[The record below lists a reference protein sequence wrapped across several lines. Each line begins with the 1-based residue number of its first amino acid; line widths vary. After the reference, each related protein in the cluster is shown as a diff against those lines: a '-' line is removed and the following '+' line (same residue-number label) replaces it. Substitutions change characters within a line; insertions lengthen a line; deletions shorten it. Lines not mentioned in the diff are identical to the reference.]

1 MPQRLQDLSIL
12 IVDDNPANTD
22 LLQLML
28 EDEGFDKLAA
38 LNDPRQ
44 VEPWLQQ
51 HTVDLLVLDIRM
63 PHIDGFAIMALLN
76 EHYAHLNIPVV
87 VVTAEDANRERALN
101 LGATDFITKPFHNWE
116 VTLRINNALQ
126 NRLYFKQQQYRAVE
140 LERQVKER
148 TREVEDTQLEIV
160 RRLALAGEYRDNE
173 TGMHVMRMSHI
184 CHHLAISLGCE
195 EDFCELL
202 LRASPLH
209 DVGKIGITDS
219 ILLKPGR
226 LNDEERQIMNTHAQI
241 GYDIL
246 TGHHSGL
253 MQMAAQIALCH
264 HEKWDGSGYPQGLRG
279 EDIPLPARIAALCDV
294 VDALLS
300 KRPYK
305 DGWPIEK
312 VIDLLQ
318 SEAGQHFDPT
328 LVDLFLQ
335 QLPAMQKI
343 RALFAD
349 TDEQDQLAC

>member
-28 EDEGFDKLAA
+28 EDEGFDHLAA

-51 HTVDLLVLDIRM
+51 HPVDLLVLDIRM
-63 PHIDGFAIMALLN
+63 PHIDGFAIMELLN
-76 EHYAHLNIPVV
+76 AHYGHLNIPVV
-87 VVTAEDANRERALN
+87 VVTAEDANRERALH
-101 LGATDFITKPFHNWE
+101 LGATDFITKPFQNWE
-116 VTLRINNALQ
+116 VSLRISNALQ
-126 NRLYFKQQQYRAVE
+126 NRLYFRRQQNRAVE
-140 LERQVKER
+140 LELQVKER

-173 TGMHVMRMSHI
+173 TGMHVMRMSHM
-184 CHHLAISLGCE
+184 CHHLAISLGCD

-209 DVGKIGITDS
+209 DVGKIGISDS

-226 LNDEERQIMNTHAQI
+226 LDDAERQIMNTHAKI

-264 HEKWDGSGYPQGLRG
+264 HEKWDGSGYPQGLQG
-279 EDIPLPARIAALCDV
+279 DEIPLAARIAALCDV

-305 DGWPIEK
+305 EGWPIEQ

-318 SEAGQHFDPT
+318 SEAGYHFDPS
-328 LVDLFLQ
+328 LVARFLQ
-335 QLPAMQKI
+335 QLPQMQKI
-343 RALFAD
+343 RAQFAD
-349 TDEQDQLAC
+349 TDD